1 MLLLL
6 AVLEKRAGFHLASFD
21 VYISVAGGVR
31 VDEPAVDLGVALAV
45 ASSHR
50 ERPADAS
57 TVVVGEVGLGG
68 EVRAVSRIA
77 ARVAEA
83 EKLGFRRMIIPQ
95 ANSAGLEPSP
105 GIEVTAVSD
114 IRRALKLLL
123 D

>member
-1 MLLLL
+1 
-6 AVLEKRAGFHLASFD
+6 

-95 ANSAGLEPSP
+95 ANLAGLEPSP

-114 IRRALKLLL
+114 IRRALKFLL

>member
-1 MLLLL
+1 
-6 AVLEKRAGFHLASFD
+6 
-21 VYISVAGGVR
+21 VAGGVR
-31 VDEPAVDLGVALAV
+31 VDEPAVDLGIALAV

-50 ERPADAS
+50 ERPVDAS

-83 EKLGFRRMIIPQ
+83 AKLGFRRIVIPQ
-95 ANSAGLEPSP
+95 ANLAGLEHPC
-105 GIEVTAVSD
+105 GIEIAALSD
-114 IRRALKLLL
+114 IRQTLGLLL